1 MAGPLNNVDKITIIS
16 TGGDGK
22 GAGANQIT
30 ADVARMIAQ
39 VPELFETLTGVK
51 VGDLL
56 GQITGLQ
63 PHGTNGTN
71 GTATT
76 NGAATDGASRKVIEG
91 NATAIQPKSE

>member
-1 MAGPLNNVDKITIIS
+1 
-16 TGGDGK
+16 
-22 GAGANQIT
+22 
-30 ADVARMIAQ
+30 MIAQ

-63 PHGTNGTN
+63 PHGTNGTP
-71 GTATT
+71 TT
-76 NGAATDGASRKVIEG
+76 NGATGDGAARKVIEG